1 VLGNVFRNQPLFEHP
16 LIEEKWLGLVW
27 VILAR
32 RFTGHAASVLACL
45 SKPNLLTHAFHYGNH
60 ADMESPLISYRRERD
75 ISQKDL
81 AEVLGIRTPALC
93 KWERGRVPAA
103 RVLDVERATGISR
116 HQLRPDVFGPPA
128 EAAA

>member
-1 VLGNVFRNQPLFEHP
+1 MGHP
-16 LIEEKWLGLVW
+16 CAAVYGPCGERIGLPVEAECPEW
-27 VILAR
+27 KSSR
-32 RFTGHAASVLACL
+32 
-45 SKPNLLTHAFHYGNH
+45 LTHAFHYGNH